1 MKKRLSKF
9 ILLISI
15 LVVLHTSLIAQ
26 VEFSGDISGVSTYVW
41 RGVKRNSGA
50 AIQSTAEGSY
60 GIVTSGF
67 WGSSIRVGDNTEVE
81 TDLYASVALPTGDLS
96 TSLGAQVYMFDFRQ
110 FNSAADAELEL
121 FANLGYSVFGLN
133 IYYVPE
139 QNSTDIYQNKSN
151 YWLELGGTGQVAGA
165 DLSAQIGY
173 GTYSSRWVS
182 SPTEDPVSLLLLT
195 AATSVTDDTSIFWS
209 YSHNIE
215 GGIENIFYFGG
226 TYSF

>member
-1 MKKRLSKF
+1 M
-9 ILLISI
+9 
-15 LVVLHTSLIAQ
+15 IAQ

-41 RGVKRNSGA
+41 RGVKINSGP

-60 GIVTSGF
+60 GIVTFGF
-67 WGSSIRVGDNTEVE
+67 WGSSISVGDNTEVE

-139 QNSTDIYQNKSN
+139 QNSTDIYLNKSN
-151 YWLELGGTGQVAGA
+151 YWL
-165 DLSAQIGY
+165 
-173 GTYSSRWVS
+173 
-182 SPTEDPVSLLLLT
+182 
-195 AATSVTDDTSIFWS
+195 
-209 YSHNIE
+209 
-215 GGIENIFYFGG
+215 
-226 TYSF
+226 